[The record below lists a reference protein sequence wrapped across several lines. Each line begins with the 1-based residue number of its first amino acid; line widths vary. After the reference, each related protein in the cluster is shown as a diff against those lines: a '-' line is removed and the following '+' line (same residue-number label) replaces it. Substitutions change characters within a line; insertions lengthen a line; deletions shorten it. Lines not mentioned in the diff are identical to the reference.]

1 MITRA
6 VLVSAILCFS
16 AHALADPKADA
27 KKHVD
32 KATAAHA
39 QGKFDVALSELTLAY
54 SLDPQPQLLYAI
66 GQVHVKLG
74 HCAEAIDF
82 YERFLAS
89 KPAPQA
95 AEEAQQAIDNCRK
108 QPEQAP
114 PPPPPPP
121 PPPEPPHPAPAP
133 PPPPAASGSTAFYGD
148 VLGDAL
154 AGAGAVPIVIGALEY
169 KSALSDLDSADH
181 AATYDAQQKLV
192 DDAHGKRTTA
202 IVFGIA
208 GVGLVGVGVYR
219 FVTHDRREHQ
229 GVAVVPT
236 REGGLVTW
244 SGRF

>member
-6 VLVSAILCFS
+6 VLVATILAWS
-16 AHALADPKADA
+16 AHAFADAKADA
-27 KKHVD
+27 KKHVE
-32 KATAAHA
+32 KATEAHA
-39 QGKFDVALSELTLAY
+39 QGKYDVALSELTLAY

-82 YERFLAS
+82 YQRFLAS
-89 KPAPQA
+89 KPPPQA
-95 AEEAQQAIDNCRK
+95 ADEAQQAIDTCKK

-114 PPPPPPP
+114 QPPPA
-121 PPPEPPHPAPAP
+121 PPEPPPPAP
-133 PPPPAASGSTAFYGD
+133 PQQAPPPAAPGPTAFYGD
-148 VLGDAL
+148 AIADAL
-154 AGAGAVPIVIGALEY
+154 AGAGAVAIVIGALEY

-202 IVFGIA
+202 IVFGVA
-208 GVGLVGVGVYR
+208 GVALVGAGVYR
-219 FVTHDRREHQ
+219 FVTHDREEAH